1 MNFFQEQEH
10 ARRHTLVLV
19 VIFAVAILTLIVM
32 TVLFITG
39 LDVYFDHVPVA
50 VFLSSPFDYVQA
62 KYFYLTSIAV
72 LGIVISGSLYKYA
85 QLSGGGKT
93 VAIALGGQQVNR
105 NRANRQEQKLL
116 NVVEE
121 MAIASGISTPTVYL
135 LRGDE
140 INAFAAGLTFDD
152 AVIGVTQGCIDKLE
166 REELQGVIAHEFSHI
181 FNGDMRLN
189 LQLTAT
195 LHGILLIGIIGEFI
209 FRSSGSKG
217 SRSSS
222 GRNKGG
228 GGVPYFLVLGA
239 GLMVLGYVGTF
250 FGSLIKA
257 NVSRRREY
265 LADATAV
272 QYTRYPRG
280 ISGALKKIAYFS
292 SKLHSP
298 AAEVYSHLYFAEGV
312 SSLFSNLTAT
322 HPPLKKRI
330 KKVEPSWNG
339 KFPDYSRSRN
349 IKDRKHAKEKL
360 DKEAARKARAE
371 KVNMA
376 VAGRELDQNSD
387 VKSRRRSKKE
397 RFVQGAIAAAMM
409 QVGTMHED
417 TIEEVQKEISELD
430 KRILDRLNEPLG
442 AQAVLLSLLYDGAYK
457 DELYG
462 VVQEENP
469 YLLLEFA
476 SFQRENHKGLKKQ
489 SSLIV
494 SLSLNAL
501 KSLSVEQ
508 YKRFK
513 KIVEAFVT
521 ADKKVTLFEWSLQY
535 IIQRPLE
542 MHLGLRAVP
551 KKSSNHL
558 GAIKSEVEVIYS
570 MLAQAQYDDEIEAQ
584 EAFDVTKRKLKA
596 GALEYVPREQID
608 HEKFIGAVLAIERAK
623 PAIAERIFEG
633 VLYSVKHD
641 GKVSAEEDTF
651 IHAVAQLMQVPLP
664 REFKLEQST

>member
-1 MNFFQEQEH
+1 MNFFQEQER
-10 ARRHTLVLV
+10 ARQHTLVLV
-19 VIFAVAILTLIVM
+19 VIFVVAILTLIVM

-72 LGIVISGSLYKYA
+72 LGVVISGSLYKYA
-85 QLSGGGKT
+85 QLSGGGKI

-152 AVIGVTQGCIDKLE
+152 AVIGVTQGCIDKLD
-166 REELQGVIAHEFSHI
+166 RDELQGVIAHEFSHI

-376 VAGRELDQNSD
+376 VAGRELDQDSD

-476 SFQRENHKGLKKQ
+476 SFMREGHTGLQKQ
-489 SSLIV
+489 SALIIA
-494 SLSLNAL
+494 LAMNAL
-501 KSLSVEQ
+501 KSLSIEQ
-508 YKRFK
+508 YQHFK
-513 KIVEAFVT
+513 KIVEAFVVV
-521 ADKKVTLFEWSLQY
+521 DNRVTLFEWSLQY

-542 MHLGLRAVP
+542 LHLGVREVP
-551 KKSSNHL
+551 KRTGTHI
-558 GAIKSEVEVIYS
+558 GAVKKEVETLYS
-570 MLAQAQYDDEIEAQ
+570 MLVQAQYEDEVVAK
-584 EAFDVTKRKLKA
+584 EAFDKTKKAIQA
-596 GALEYVPREQID
+596 GALQYIPKDQID
-608 HEKFIGAVLAIERAK
+608 HALFLQAVTAIERTK
-623 PAIAERIFEG
+623 PVISERIFEG
-633 VLYSVKHD
+633 VLHCIKLD
-641 GKVSAEEDTF
+641 GKVSDTENAF
-651 IHAVAQLMQVPLP
+651 IHAIAQLMQVPLP
-664 REFKLEQST
+664 REFKLQKD